1 MAFGIEMGVTMGAAG
16 TPEPARLDLEELLAT
31 RLLVQGNSGSGKS
44 HLLRRL
50 LEQSA
55 GQVQQVVIDPEGDF
69 VTLSEAYGHVV
80 VDGGHAES
88 DLQAIA
94 ARVRAHRVSV
104 VLNLESLDMEA
115 QMRACAAFLGGLFEA
130 ERDHWYPVLVV
141 VDEAQIFAPAAAGD
155 VSDEARKVSLG
166 AMTNLM
172 CRGRKR
178 GLAGIVATQRLAKLA
193 KNVAAEATNFLMG
206 RTFLD
211 IDMARAA
218 DLLGLDRRGAERFRD
233 LARGEFVALGPALS
247 RRPLALRIGPVAT
260 AARSGS
266 PKLIPL
272 PEPGEAD
279 LRALI
284 LTPAEGEAIAPIP
297 FPRAPRTP
305 PQARVTP
312 ADLMR
317 ELSAYRPEPAA
328 SAPALDAAGNR
339 AGCEAVLRGL
349 VADPDTGGH
358 PVAVLYQDYLVRCR
372 MRGLDG
378 ESVGLPAFRRA
389 LSVARAGLDEAALA
403 DEADGRWAQA
413 QEAASAM
420 PEEVQGLYLL
430 LARAALAGE
439 PCPGD
444 AALARAIGSRSPGRA
459 RRLLGYVESRGHIV
473 CRNDVRGSRIVA
485 LPALG
490 CESAPGDPRSTAERV
505 APENAV
511 PEKAVPENAAQDPG
525 ARASGAAASSEAWG
539 LFAAE

>member
-1 MAFGIEMGVTMGAAG
+1 MTVGIEMGVG
-16 TPEPARLDLEELLAT
+16 TGGEPVPLDLEELLAT

-55 GQVQQVVIDPEGDF
+55 GSVQQVIVDPEGDF
-69 VTLSEAYGHVV
+69 VTLAEAYGHVV
-80 VDGGHAES
+80 VEGGHGEA

-130 ERDHWYPVLVV
+130 EREHWYPILVV

-155 VSDEARKVSLG
+155 VSDEARKASLG

-178 GLAGIVATQRLAKLA
+178 GLAGVIATQRLAKLA

-233 LARGEFVALGPALS
+233 LGRGEFVALGPALS
-247 RRPLALRIGPVAT
+247 KRPLALRIGPVAT
-260 AARSGS
+260 SARSGS

-272 PEPGEAD
+272 PQPADAD
-279 LRALI
+279 LRSLI
-284 LTPAEGEAIAPIP
+284 LTRSPDGAIPGWAP
-297 FPRAPRTP
+297 APRTP
-305 PQARVTP
+305 AQPRTSP
-312 ADLMR
+312 ADLLR
-317 ELSAYRPEPAA
+317 ELSAYRPEPVET
-328 SAPALDAAGNR
+328 APALSEDEIRAGLDGVLRGIADDRDAAGQ
-339 AGCEAVLRGL
+339 
-349 VADPDTGGH
+349 
-358 PVAVLYQDYLVRCR
+358 PVAVVYQDFLVRCR

-378 ESVGLPAFRRA
+378 ESLSLVAFRRR
-389 LSVARAGLDEAALA
+389 LGVARAGIDESVLAPDAETEGRWEEAQAAAAAL
-403 DEADGRWAQA
+403 
-413 QEAASAM
+413 
-420 PEEVQGLYLL
+420 PEEVQGVFLL

-459 RRLLGYVESRGHIV
+459 RRLLGYVETRGLIV
-473 CRNDVRGSRIVA
+473 CRTDYRGNRVVA
-485 LPALG
+485 LPGLG
-490 CESAPGDPRSTAERV
+490 CETAPGDPKVLPAEPAGPPDEA
-505 APENAV
+505 APL
-511 PEKAVPENAAQDPG
+511 
-525 ARASGAAASSEAWG
+525 G

>member
-1 MAFGIEMGVTMGAAG
+1 MSVGIEMGLSLGPGA
-16 TPEPARLDLEELLAT
+16 EPARLDLEELLAT

-55 GQVQQVVIDPEGDF
+55 GSVQQVIVDPEGDF
-69 VTLSEAYGHVV
+69 VTLAEAYGHVV
-80 VDGGHAES
+80 VDGAHGEAN
-88 DLQAIA
+88 LQAIA

-104 VLNLESLDMEA
+104 VLTLESLDMEA
-115 QMRACAAFLGGLFEA
+115 QMRAAAFLGGLFEA
-130 ERDHWYPVLVV
+130 ERSHWHPALVV

-155 VSDEARKVSLG
+155 VSDEARKASLG

-178 GLAGIVATQRLAKLA
+178 GLAGIIATQRLAKLA

-247 RRPLALRIGPVAT
+247 RRPLALRIGPVT
-260 AARSGS
+260 TSARSGS
-266 PKLIPL
+266 PKLVPL
-272 PEPGEAD
+272 PAPADAD

-284 LTPAEGEAIAPIP
+284 LTRSEEESGPAWAPV
-297 FPRAPRTP
+297 PRTP
-305 PQARVTP
+305 PTPRATP

-317 ELSAYRPEPAA
+317 ELSAYRPEPVE
-328 SAPALDAAGNR
+328 APEPLSEAEMR
-339 AGCEAVLRGL
+339 AGCEAVLRGIA
-349 VADPDTGGH
+349 ADPDAGGQ
-358 PVAVLYQDYLVRCR
+358 PVAVVYQDFLVRCR

-378 ESVGLPAFRRA
+378 ESLSLAAFRRR
-389 LSVARAGLDEAALA
+389 LGVARAGIDETEPAG
-403 DEADGRWAQA
+403 EADGRWDEAQA
-413 QEAASAM
+413 AAAAL
-420 PEEVQGLYLL
+420 PDEVQGLFLM

-444 AALARAIGSRSPGRA
+444 EALARAIGSRSPGRA
-459 RRLLGYVESRGHIV
+459 KRLLAYVETRGTIV
-473 CRNDVRGSRIVA
+473 CRMDFRGNRIVA
-485 LPALG
+485 LPALN
-490 CESAPGDPRSTAERV
+490 CETAPGDPK
-505 APENAV
+505 APAGEG
-511 PEKAVPENAAQDPG
+511 KAS
-525 ARASGAAASSEAWG
+525 ASDAKPSPAAASPEMPG